1 MYHDT
6 APETRAYFDACST
19 LARLAR
25 SQRATLRQLSQAD
38 AVVQRR
44 AEQLA
49 EAGLGHTLAALRER
63 AYRAFQRAHGDAL
76 CQECGRMYLIHPT
89 PPHPADAALH
99 LLCDGT
105 MVQL

>member
-1 MYHDT
+1 MYHDVI
-6 APETRAYFDACST
+6 PETRDYFDACAI

-25 SQRATLRQLSQAD
+25 SRSATLRQLSEAD
-38 AVVQRR
+38 AVVQRL
-44 AEQLA
+44 AAQLA
-49 EAGLGHTLAALRER
+49 EAGLGHPLAALRER
-63 AYRAFQRAHGDAL
+63 AYRAFEPAYGDAL
-76 CQECGRMYLIHPT
+76 CEECGRMYLIHPT